1 MISCKIITTGFNSWE
16 LTHTNLSWY
25 EIEKCKIIL
34 EKKGGMIEEKK
45 VKKIEGFGMHL
56 FRNVEAIHFHVI
68 PYKFI

>member
-34 EKKGGMIEEKK
+34 ENKGGMIEEKK
-45 VKKIEGFGMHL
+45 VKKLKDLGCI
-56 FRNVEAIHFHVI
+56 
-68 PYKFI
+68 